1 MLTADDLTRIA
12 EVVRQELA
20 RALHP
25 SVQRPAPAPL
35 PAALGV
41 NLNSG
46 SFSGLVMVEG
56 ATPARFASANGFRPD
71 ASRARFR
78 KARASSV
85 VSAIARLCTC
95 ARSMG
100 CAFAH

>member
-35 PAALGV
+35 PAANDLQP
-41 NLNSG
+41 
-46 SFSGLVMVEG
+46 E
-56 ATPARFASANGFRPD
+56 PPPPD
-71 ASRARFR
+71 AA
-78 KARASSV
+78 
-85 VSAIARLCTC
+85 
-95 ARSMG
+95 
-100 CAFAH
+100 